1 MLNKIKWIK
10 ATSIATFTLLI
21 SSVSASALANEVNIY
36 SYRQTFL
43 IEPILEKFTAQTG
56 IKTNVVFAK
65 SGLIE
70 RLKKDGR
77 YSPADVVLTSD
88 FARLMQ
94 ISDEGLSQAVSSDIL
109 TANIPSQFRDN
120 DNQWFALTKRVRNVY
135 ASKERMANLSG
146 ISYEDLAKPQYKNK
160 VCMRSSKHPYNI
172 ALVASMIAHHGSAET
187 KTWLQGLKANLA
199 RKPQGNDRGQVKA
212 VKEGECDLALGNS
225 YYFGVM
231 QQDPEQK
238 KWADSVNIL
247 FPNQHDRGAHINVS
261 GIAMTKYAPNQDSAK
276 KLMEFL
282 SSSQAQQVYASVN
295 MEYPVNPTVKPS
307 EIVASW
313 GAFKEDNLAMTKVA
327 ENRQAAIMLLDEV
340 KFDL

>member
-43 IEPILEKFTAQTG
+43 IEPILEQFTAQTG

-109 TANIPSQFRDN
+109 MANIPSQFRDN

-261 GIAMTKYAPNQDSAK
+261 GIAMTKYAPNKDSAK

-282 SSSQAQQVYASVN
+282 SSAQAQQVYASVN

-313 GAFKEDNLAMTKVA
+313 GDFKEDNLAMTKVA

>member
-1 MLNKIKWIK
+1 MLNKNSWIK
-10 ATSIATFTLLI
+10 ATSIATFTLFMATI
-21 SSVSASALANEVNIY
+21 SASTLANEVNIY

-65 SGLIE
+65 DGLIE

-94 ISDEGLSQAVSSDIL
+94 LSDEGLSQAVDSDIL
-109 TANIPSQFRDN
+109 SANIPSQFRDDN
-120 DNQWFALTKRVRNVY
+120 DQWFALTKRVRNVY
-135 ASKERMANLSG
+135 ASKDRMASLSG
-146 ISYEDLAKPQYKNK
+146 ISYEDLADPKYKNK

-172 ALVASMIAHHGSAET
+172 ALVASMIAHHGTENT

-231 QQDPEQK
+231 QQDPQQK
-238 KWADSVNIL
+238 VWADAVNIL
-247 FPNQHDRGAHINVS
+247 FPNQSDRGAHINVS
-261 GIAMTKYAPNQDSAK
+261 GIAMTKYAPNKDSAK

-282 SSSQAQQVYASVN
+282 SSTQAQQVYASVN
-295 MEYPVNPTVKPS
+295 MEYPVNPAVKPS
-307 EIVASW
+307 TIVASW
-313 GAFKEDNLAMTKVA
+313 GAFKEDTLAMTNIA
-327 ENRQAAIMLLDEV
+327 ENRQAAIKLLDEV

>member
-1 MLNKIKWIK
+1 MSWIK
-10 ATSIATFTLLI
+10 ATSIATFTLLLT
-21 SSVSASALANEVNIY
+21 SVSANTLANEVNIY
-36 SYRQTFL
+36 TYRQTFL

-56 IKTNVVFAK
+56 IKTNIVFAK
-65 SGLIE
+65 DGLIE

-94 ISDEGLSQAVSSDIL
+94 ISDEGLSQPVSSDIL
-109 TANIPSQFRDN
+109 ATNIPSQFRD
-120 DNQWFALTKRVRNVY
+120 DNNHWFALTKRVRNVY
-135 ASKERMANLSG
+135 ASKDRMASLSG
-146 ISYEDLAKPQYKNK
+146 VSYEELADSKYKNK

-172 ALVASMIAHHGSAET
+172 ALVASMIAHHGTAET

-231 QQDPEQK
+231 QQNPEQK
-238 KWADSVNIL
+238 VWADAVNIL
-247 FPNQHDRGAHINVS
+247 FPNQNNRGAHINVS
-261 GIAMTKYAPNQDSAK
+261 GIAMTKYAPNKASAK

-282 SSSQAQQVYASVN
+282 SSAQAQQVYASVN
-295 MEYPVNPTVKPS
+295 MEYPVNPAVKPS
-307 EIVASW
+307 SIVASW
-313 GAFKEDNLAMTKVA
+313 GSFKEDELAMTKIA
-327 ENRQAAIMLLDEV
+327 ENRQAAIKLLDEV

>member
-1 MLNKIKWIK
+1 MKWIK